1 MPRRR
6 PGVLLPI
13 ELAILD
19 AGLTIQPRE
28 GSFFGFALART
39 LAERDDSALV
49 SQGALYRALNR
60 METAGLLESEWEAPE
75 SAEAEGRPRRRLYQ
89 VTGAGEAAFRAA
101 VRTEQRG
108 TVTGKALA

>member
-39 LAERDDSALV
+39 LAERDGSALI
-49 SQGALYRALNR
+49 SHGTLYRALNR
-60 METAGLLESEWEAPE
+60 MDAAGLLESEWEAPE
-75 SAEAEGRPRRRLYQ
+75 LAEADGRPRRRLYR
-89 VTGAGEAAFRAA
+89 VTGVGEAAFRAA
-101 VRTEQRG
+101 VRSEQRG
-108 TVTGKALA
+108 TVTGEALA